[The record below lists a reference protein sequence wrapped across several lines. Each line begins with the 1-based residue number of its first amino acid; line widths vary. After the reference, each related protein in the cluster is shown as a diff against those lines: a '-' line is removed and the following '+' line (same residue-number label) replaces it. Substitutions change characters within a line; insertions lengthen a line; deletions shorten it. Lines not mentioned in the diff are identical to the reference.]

1 MSREKIFPQLGV
13 VAENVSQSDDVLSE
27 IADIAR
33 TKKTAH
39 PKDEYFAAAISST
52 VHLPPNKIAVLT
64 FREPAYK

>member
-1 MSREKIFPQLGV
+1 M
-13 VAENVSQSDDVLSE
+13 SQSDDVLSE

-39 PKDEYFAAAISST
+39 PKDEYFAAFAAAISST
-52 VHLPPNKIAVLT
+52 VHLPTNKIAVLT